1 MTQIAIWIDNS
12 WHLNCRYRDL
22 KEDDEIFSVN
32 EETLAIL
39 KDQKTPMGTV
49 ECILADIIIESL
61 EDVKFQVENKIA
73 FRLLNK

>member
-1 MTQIAIWIDNS
+1 MTQIAIWLDDS
-12 WHLNCRYRDL
+12 WHLNCKFRDL
-22 KEDDEIFSVN
+22 KEDDEIYSVS

-49 ECILADIIIESL
+49 ECVLADILLDNL
-61 EDVKFQVENKIA
+61 ENIQNQVA

>member
-1 MTQIAIWIDNS
+1 MTQIAIWLDNS
-12 WHLNCRYRDL
+12 WHLNCKFRDL
-22 KEDDEIFSVN
+22 KEDDEIYSVS

-49 ECILADIIIESL
+49 ECVLADILLDNL
-61 EDVKFQVENKIA
+61 ENVQNEVA